1 MRSVMIAPLAAL
13 IFLVMLLPE
22 VVPVA
27 GINSAWG
34 APEQIREI
42 RVLSDVTVNHK
53 DVSLVEICD
62 PETLPGEWKSIM
74 GGLNIG
80 DAPPAGLEKFIDPGQ
95 LRTYLVRLLDSYRI
109 NSSEVKLD
117 IPDRVVVRRESTQIT
132 QEQIED
138 IFKKFIFENSPW
150 KQEDVT
156 IQRVHFSGLPVIPT
170 GKMTYEVTA
179 SSAKERF
186 IGNVTATVDFY
197 VNAEKVRTLGVVGRV
212 EVFGNV
218 YLASRPLKQNEMIS
232 EADLE
237 VRKMNL
243 TDVADRFATRIDQV
257 ENRRVLRNLGVH
269 QPLEL
274 RDLDKPLVLKRGDQV
289 KIVYDEPG
297 LSVTAKGQ
305 ADADGGVGDTLAITN
320 VSSKKTV
327 HCKVVDAQTVRVT
340 R

>member
-13 IFLVMLLPE
+13 IFLVLFLLE
-22 VVPVA
+22 AMPVA
-27 GINSAWG
+27 GSNSAWS
-34 APEQIREI
+34 ATEPIREI
-42 RVLSDVTVNHK
+42 RVLSNVTVNHK
-53 DVSLVEICD
+53 EVSLVEICD

-117 IPDRVVVRRESTQIT
+117 IPDRIVVRRESTQIT
-132 QEQIED
+132 QVQIED

-274 RDLDKPLVLKRGDQV
+274 RDLDKPLVLKRGDSV
-289 KIVYDEPG
+289 NIVYDEPG